1 MNTSTQEENRA
12 TAATEAGKTEQKLK
26 ELVKKFRVCWE
37 ALPDCYPVKKEIR
50 QVGYYLELTGT
61 HEEGVDHPQP
71 GCVHCQHVWRA
82 LEAIAAWIIP
92 KEYRDT
98 VYDIGPFDQTIQYS
112 KERKY
117 RPEVSLRIWIRHRVG
132 FDREVD
138 ACEVR
143 CLNEMTQRLVAI
155 GAHKVRWDADDGEDL
170 GGLFRSA
177 ALRRYGS

>member
-1 MNTSTQEENRA
+1 MNTSAQEGKPGA
-12 TAATEAGKTEQKLK
+12 MVTEAESTARKLK
-26 ELVKKFRVCWE
+26 ELVEKFHVCWE

-50 QVGYYLELTGT
+50 QVGYCLELTGA
-61 HEEGVDHPQP
+61 HEEGVDHPSP

-82 LEAIAAWIIP
+82 LEAIAEWIIP

-98 VYDIGPFDQTIQYS
+98 GYEISPFDPSIQYS

-132 FDREVD
+132 FEREVD

-143 CLNEMTQRLVAI
+143 CLKEMTQRLVEI
-155 GAHKVRWDADDGEDL
+155 GAHKMRWDPDDGEDL